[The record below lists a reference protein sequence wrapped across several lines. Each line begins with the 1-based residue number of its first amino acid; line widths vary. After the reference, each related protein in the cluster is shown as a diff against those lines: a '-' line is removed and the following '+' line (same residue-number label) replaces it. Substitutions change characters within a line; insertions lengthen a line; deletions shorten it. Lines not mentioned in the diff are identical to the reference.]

1 MYRIVRLY
9 CKNRRTHLQQMRMNL
24 DALNPTNAK
33 RRFTTINFPVHQIL
47 GKKYYF
53 LQLWIHR
60 FFRRAGRGHAI
71 NWLFFHSGYLWRW
84 LCFALIDNFLHLLL
98 LDEDLFNNDEFA
110 TLQHHDEL
118 FTFSA
123 TTKTLILTVSIFHDT
138 RWRETFRKWTYFD
151 AKTIIGI
158 SIFVKHQK
166 LKKIPFVDLAKRHE
180 LVFLKCG

>member
-1 MYRIVRLY
+1 MYKIVRLY
-9 CKNRRTHLQQMRMNL
+9 CKNRRTHLQQIWMNL

-47 GKKYYF
+47 GKKIIFCNYEF
-53 LQLWIHR
+53 TV
-60 FFRRAGRGHAI
+60 FFGEREGDMRSI
-71 NWLFFHSGYLWRW
+71 DSFFHSGYLWRW
-84 LCFALIDNFLHLLL
+84 HALIDNFLHLLL

-123 TTKTLILTVSIFHDT
+123 TTKTLILTVSIYHDT
-138 RWRETFRKWTYFD
+138 RWRETFQKWTYFD

-166 LKKIPFVDLAKRHE
+166 LKKIPFVDLAKQYE

>member
-9 CKNRRTHLQQMRMNL
+9 CKNRRTHLQQIWMNL

-71 NWLFFHSGYLWRW
+71 NWLFFSFRIFVTVTRFDWQ
-84 LCFALIDNFLHLLL
+84 FPSLLL

-138 RWRETFRKWTYFD
+138 RWRETFQKWTYFD

-166 LKKIPFVDLAKRHE
+166 LKKIPFVDLAKQHE

>member
-1 MYRIVRLY
+1 LLDFIVRTEELTFNRFGWIWMHLIQPMPKGDSPQSTSLFIKFLE
-9 CKNRRTHLQQMRMNL
+9 KNIIFCNYEFTVFFGEREGDMRSI
-24 DALNPTNAK
+24 DS
-33 RRFTTINFPVHQIL
+33 
-47 GKKYYF
+47 
-53 LQLWIHR
+53 
-60 FFRRAGRGHAI
+60 
-71 NWLFFHSGYLWRW
+71 FFHSGYLWRW
-84 LCFALIDNFLHLLL
+84 HALIDNFLHLLL

-138 RWRETFRKWTYFD
+138 RWRETFQKWTYFD

-166 LKKIPFVDLAKRHE
+166 LKKYRLWILPN
-180 LVFLKCG
+180 GMS